1 MIDRLAPE
9 MIRLALKA
17 FPRRFRDAYAQD
29 MSDFFDDRWR
39 ASSGFWNRGA
49 LFIRS
54 VASVLIAGALEHARP
69 SDTLPRPV
77 EIRGPKG
84 GIVNSVLQD
93 VRFALRL
100 MRRQPSYALFV
111 VLTLAIGIG
120 ANTAVFSVVNG
131 VLLKP
136 LPFAESDR
144 LVAIWGRFD
153 PESGFDFPRFV
164 LSIPEYLDYRNQSR
178 SYRGSCGLGTGVTYG
193 RWGGCRTRTRDWSGG
208 HRESLSPASGFAGV
222 RSNFHC

>member
-1 MIDRLAPE
+1 MME
-9 MIRLALKA
+9 RLALRVLRLALLA

-29 MSDFFDDRWR
+29 MAAFFVDRWQASPGFR
-39 ASSGFWNRGA
+39 ARGV
-49 LFIRS
+49 LFVRSIASVVTAAASEHVKPSDAPARPHGIRS
-54 VASVLIAGALEHARP
+54 
-69 SDTLPRPV
+69 PR
-77 EIRGPKG
+77 G
-84 GIVNSVLQD
+84 GVVNSVLQD

-100 MRRQPSYALFV
+100 IRRQPSYALFV

-153 PESGFDFPRFV
+153 PESGFDFPQFV
-164 LSIPEYLDYRNQSR
+164 LSIPSTSITGTSR
-178 SYRGSCGLGTGVTYG
+178 GPTKKWRPWP
-193 RWGGCRTRTRDWSGG
+193 R
-208 HRESLSPASGFAGV
+208 HR
-222 RSNFHC
+222 

>member
-1 MIDRLAPE
+1 
-9 MIRLALKA
+9 
-17 FPRRFRDAYAQD
+17 
-29 MSDFFDDRWR
+29 MSDFFADRWR

-54 VASVLIAGALEHARP
+54 VASLLIAAASEHARP
-69 SDTLPRPV
+69 SDAVTRPV
-77 EIRGPKG
+77 EVPGPRGG
-84 GIVNSVLQD
+84 VVNSVLQD
-93 VRFALRL
+93 LRFALRL

-136 LPFAESDR
+136 LPFAQSDR

-164 LSIPEYLDYRNQSR
+164 LSIPENLDYRNQSR
-178 SYRGSCGLGTGVTYG
+178 SYEEVAAWAPTSLTVGGESAEPERVTGAAVTENLFRLLRVAPVFG
-193 RWGGCRTRTRDWSGG
+193 R
-208 HRESLSPASGFAGV
+208 LSALRRRAPEG
-222 RSNFHC
+222 RR